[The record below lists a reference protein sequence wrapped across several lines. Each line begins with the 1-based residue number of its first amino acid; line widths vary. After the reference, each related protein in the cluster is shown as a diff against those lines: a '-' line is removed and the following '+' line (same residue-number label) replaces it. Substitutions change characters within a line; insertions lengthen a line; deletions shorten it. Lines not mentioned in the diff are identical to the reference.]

1 MTTGATLRSEKARRA
16 TRERMWTVARRRYQS
31 GCLFKRGK
39 RRKVWIA
46 RWREDVIRPDGSLGR
61 IQRSIV
67 LGLLSEVPT
76 RRQAQIELDKHLHLL
91 NQGQQRPQSTKH
103 LQDFVES
110 EWTTLVLSTLKLS
123 TQRGYRMVLGK
134 HVMPCFGPRRLCD
147 ISKLDIQQFVADKFR
162 QGLAWQT
169 VRNAWIVL
177 SSVLDAAVDYGY
189 LNSNPARG
197 VRFPLQGRRK
207 EPRILNSEALE
218 KLLVQLRELYRSMVI
233 LAALTGLRVG
243 ELLALRWKMV
253 DLTAGTIRVSESV
266 FHGQIQLPKSE
277 RSIRTIPIGPQT
289 RALLEEHR
297 KRFATKWSE
306 EGLLFPNQLGG
317 PHREVNLLERVLK
330 PAAKAAGLERVT
342 WHQLRHI
349 HASTLHDIGV
359 PAKIAQQ
366 QLGHAAVETTMNF
379 YTHAI
384 PDSHR
389 RAIESLEE
397 ALFPVVPKCSQ
408 VGDAGKE
415 TKVVIN

>member
-1 MTTGATLRSEKARRA
+1 MTNGANLYIEKAGRA
-16 TRERMWTVARRRYQS
+16 TSERMCTVARHRYQS

-67 LGLLSEVPT
+67 IGLVGEVPT
-76 RRQAQIELDKHLHLL
+76 RRQAQMQLDQHLQML
-91 NQGQQRPQSTKH
+91 NRGHQRPQATKH
-103 LQDFVES
+103 LQDFVDC

-134 HVMPCFGPRRLCD
+134 HVVPCFGQRRLCD
-147 ISKLDIQQFVADKFR
+147 ITKLDIQQFVADKFR

-169 VRNAWIVL
+169 VRNTWIVL
-177 SSVLDAAVDYGY
+177 SSVLDAAVDYSY

-197 VRFPLQGRRK
+197 VKFPLQGLRK
-207 EPRILNSEALE
+207 EPRILNSEALA
-218 KLLVQLRELYRSMVI
+218 KLLVQLREPYRSMVV

-243 ELLALRWKMV
+243 ELLALRWKAV
-253 DLTAGTIRVSESV
+253 NLTAGTIRISESV
-266 FHGQIQLPKSE
+266 FHGQVQLPKSE

-289 RALLEEHR
+289 RVLLEQHR
-297 KRFATKWSE
+297 QRFAAKRSE
-306 EGLLFPNQLGG
+306 EDLLFPNRLGG
-317 PHREVNLLERVLK
+317 PHRESNLLERVLR
-330 PAAKAAGLERVT
+330 PAARAAGLERVT

-349 HASTLHDIGV
+349 HASVLHDIGV

-366 QLGHAAVETTMNF
+366 QLGHATVETTLNF

-384 PDSHR
+384 PDTHR

-408 VGDAGKE
+408 VGDGGKE
-415 TKVVIN
+415 TKVVIH

>member
-1 MTTGATLRSEKARRA
+1 M
-16 TRERMWTVARRRYQS
+16 
-31 GCLFKRGK
+31 
-39 RRKVWIA
+39 
-46 RWREDVIRPDGSLGR
+46 IRPDGSLGR

-76 RRQAQIELDKHLHLL
+76 RRQAQMQLDQHLHLL
-91 NQGQQRPQSTKH
+91 NQGQQRPQATKH
-103 LQDFVES
+103 LQDFVDC

-134 HVMPCFGPRRLCD
+134 HVMPCFGQRRLCD

-177 SSVLDAAVDYGY
+177 SSVLDAAVDYSY

-197 VRFPLQGRRK
+197 VKFPLQGRRK
-207 EPRILNSEALE
+207 EPRILNAEALA
-218 KLLVQLRELYRSMVI
+218 KLLAQLREPYRSMVI
-233 LAALTGLRVG
+233 LTALTGLRVG
-243 ELLALRWKMV
+243 ELLAPRWKMV

-266 FHGQIQLPKSE
+266 FHGQVQLPKSE

-289 RALLEEHR
+289 RVLLDAHR
-297 KRFATKWSE
+297 KRFAAKWNE
-306 EGLLFPNQLGG
+306 EGLLFPNQSGG
-317 PHREVNLLERVLK
+317 PHRESNLLERVLR

-349 HASTLHDIGV
+349 HASVLHDIGV

-366 QLGHAAVETTMNF
+366 QLGHASVETTLNF
-379 YTHAI
+379 YTHVI
-384 PDSHR
+384 PDTHR
-389 RAIESLEE
+389 RSIESLEE
-397 ALFPVVPKCSQ
+397 TLFPVVPKCSQ
-408 VGDAGKE
+408 IGDSGKQ
-415 TKVVIN
+415 TKAVIH

>member
-1 MTTGATLRSEKARRA
+1 
-16 TRERMWTVARRRYQS
+16 MWTVARRRYQS

-67 LGLLSEVPT
+67 IGLVSEVPT
-76 RRQAQIELDKHLHLL
+76 RRQAQMQLDQQLQLL
-91 NQGQQRPQSTKH
+91 NQGQQRPQATK
-103 LQDFVES
+103 LLRAFVEC

-134 HVMPCFGPRRLCD
+134 HVLPCFGQRRLCD
-147 ISKLDIQQFVADKFR
+147 ITKLDVQQFVADKFR

-197 VRFPLQGRRK
+197 VKFPIQGLRK

-218 KLLVQLRELYRSMVI
+218 KLLKQLREPYRSMVM
-233 LAALTGLRVG
+233 LAALTGMRVG
-243 ELLALRWKMV
+243 ELLALRWRMV
-253 DLTAGTIRVSESV
+253 ELTAGTIRISESV
-266 FHGQIQLPKSE
+266 FHGQVQLPKSE

-289 RALLEEHR
+289 RVLLEEHR
-297 KRFATKWSE
+297 TRFAPNWSE

-317 PHREVNLLERVLK
+317 PHRESNLLERVLR

-349 HASTLHDIGV
+349 HASVLHDIGV

-366 QLGHAAVETTMNF
+366 QLGHATVETTLNF

-384 PDSHR
+384 PDTHR
-389 RAIESLEE
+389 RAIERLEQ
-397 ALFPVVPKCSQ
+397 ALFPIVPKCSQ
-408 VGDAGKE
+408 LGDSGKE
-415 TKVVIN
+415 AKVVIH

>member
-1 MTTGATLRSEKARRA
+1 M
-16 TRERMWTVARRRYQS
+16 Q
-31 GCLFKRGK
+31 
-39 RRKVWIA
+39 
-46 RWREDVIRPDGSLGR
+46 
-61 IQRSIV
+61 
-67 LGLLSEVPT
+67 
-76 RRQAQIELDKHLHLL
+76 LDQQLQLL
-91 NQGQQRPQSTKH
+91 NQGQQRPQTTKL
-103 LQDFVES
+103 LQAFVDC

-134 HVMPCFGPRRLCD
+134 HVLPYFGQRRLCD
-147 ISKLDIQQFVADKFR
+147 ITKLDVQQFVADKFR

-177 SSVLDAAVDYGY
+177 SSVLDAAVDYSY

-197 VRFPLQGRRK
+197 VKFPVQGLRK

-218 KLLVQLRELYRSMVI
+218 KLLKQLREPYRSMVI

-243 ELLALRWKMV
+243 ELLALRWRMV
-253 DLTAGTIRVSESV
+253 DLTAGTIRISESV
-266 FHGQIQLPKSE
+266 FHGQVQLPKSE

-289 RALLEEHR
+289 RVLLEEHR
-297 KRFATKWSE
+297 KRFAANWGE
-306 EGLLFPNQLGG
+306 ERLLFPNQLGG
-317 PHREVNLLERVLK
+317 PHRESNLLERVLR

-349 HASTLHDIGV
+349 HASVLDDIGV

-366 QLGHAAVETTMNF
+366 QLGHAAIETTLNF

-384 PDSHR
+384 PDTHR
-389 RAIESLEE
+389 RAIESLEQ

-408 VGDAGKE
+408 VGKSGKE
-415 TKVVIN
+415 AKVVIH

>member
-1 MTTGATLRSEKARRA
+1 M
-16 TRERMWTVARRRYQS
+16 ARRRYQS

-67 LGLLSEVPT
+67 LGLVSEIPT
-76 RRQAQIELDKHLHLL
+76 RRQAQTQLDQHLHML
-91 NQGQQRPQSTKH
+91 NQGQQRPQATKH
-103 LQDFVES
+103 LQDFVDC
-110 EWTTLVLSTLKLS
+110 EWASLVLSTLKLS

-134 HVMPCFGPRRLCD
+134 HVLPCFGQRRLCD
-147 ISKLDIQQFVADKFR
+147 ITKMDIQQFVADKFR

-177 SSVLDAAVDYGY
+177 SSVLDAAVDYSY

-197 VRFPLQGRRK
+197 VKFPPQGRRK
-207 EPRILNSEALE
+207 EPRILNAEALA
-218 KLLVQLRELYRSMVI
+218 KLLAQLREPYRSMVI
-233 LAALTGLRVG
+233 LAASTGLRVG

-253 DLTAGTIRVSESV
+253 NLAEGTIRISESV
-266 FHGQIQLPKSE
+266 FHGQVQMPKSE

-289 RALLEEHR
+289 RILLEEHR
-297 KRFATKWSE
+297 KRFTANWSE

-317 PHREVNLLERVLK
+317 PHRESNLLERVLR
-330 PAAKAAGLERVT
+330 PAAMAAGLERVT

-349 HASTLHDIGV
+349 HASVLHDIGV

-366 QLGHAAVETTMNF
+366 QLGHATVETTLNF

-384 PDSHR
+384 PDTHR
-389 RAIESLEE
+389 RAIESLED

-408 VGDAGKE
+408 VGDGGKE
-415 TKVVIN
+415 TKVVIH